1 MCGCGRT
8 LNDCTCAPDFLPPV
22 TYFPYPG
29 TPPRVPYIPPSHCGC
44 NGGNGDNGDSTGGLG
59 SIPSAPGSTPT
70 RSFSYCRLLTPPGR
84 NPVTGTRYPG
94 TQACFSIGPAPVADP
109 F

>member
-8 LNDCTCAPDFLPPV
+8 LNDCTCAPDYLPPV

-29 TPPRVPYIPPSHCGC
+29 TPPRVPYVPPSHCGC
-44 NGGNGDNGDSTGGLG
+44 NGGNGDSTGGLG
-59 SIPSAPGSTPT
+59 SIPTAPRRCSPFIPPFPPHHSGVDACTDG
-70 RSFSYCRLLTPPGR
+70 RGRL
-84 NPVTGTRYPG
+84 
-94 TQACFSIGPAPVADP
+94 IGFFAHRPSVVDP